1 MALDA
6 IRDQAEAVTLL
17 RRAIASERV
26 AHAYAFVGPE
36 GSGRKTTALA
46 FASTLVAPQGGPAA
60 ARVER
65 GSHPDVHL
73 LGPTPPP
80 SNPKGTPALRIEAI
94 RELERRASLKPAE
107 AAWKVFIVDEA
118 EKMTAST
125 PQALLKTLEE
135 PPARTVIILVL
146 SQIRALP
153 ATVLSRC
160 QVVRFR
166 PRLVA
171 GAPALLPDVS
181 GEAHARSLRLL
192 AEAREQG
199 VEVILRLGD
208 QVGRDRPAAETFVQA
223 CWLWHRD
230 LLCAAAGAPGL
241 AVFGEAAAKAGGP
254 RSLDQVLGALR
265 DCREAWFALQGSVS
279 PRLSVEVLLGRL
291 TGKAA

>member
-1 MALDA
+1 M
-6 IRDQAEAVTLL
+6 
-17 RRAIASERV
+17 
-26 AHAYAFVGPE
+26 
-36 GSGRKTTALA
+36 
-46 FASTLVAPQGGPAA
+46 
-60 ARVER
+60 
-65 GSHPDVHL
+65 
-73 LGPTPPP
+73 
-80 SNPKGTPALRIEAI
+80 
-94 RELERRASLKPAE
+94 
-107 AAWKVFIVDEA
+107 
-118 EKMTAST
+118 
-125 PQALLKTLEE
+125 
-135 PPARTVIILVL
+135 IILVL

-166 PRLVA
+166 PRLVE
-171 GAPALLPDVS
+171 GAPALLPDVR

-199 VEVILRLGD
+199 VEAILRLGD

-230 LLCAAAGAPGL
+230 LLCAAGRRPARL

-279 PRLSVEVLLGRL
+279 PTAERGSAAGPTHRKGRL
-291 TGKAA
+291 T